1 MREEALGKS
10 QLWIISVF
18 FLLNVDP
25 EPELAAHFWQK
36 TLKCSCAHND
46 EISRHNLTEPGTRNA
61 AFLEDLAGQKDVT
74 EITLD
79 SDDEELDPLDTEMQ
93 IEDPPVTEA
102 DMELAD
108 ENDDPLGMD
117 GEEVECSPDI
127 GMDVEDVEC
136 SPDNVEEETLKISEV
151 SSLAEEKGAEPH
163 ETEKESSEENG
174 GTSPIPCDTTKENE
188 AETCSLKTGGESREN
203 QGEIKGKDSI
213 QCEEEI
219 GEKSTKEAAPA
230 TDQDE
235 GSIPDE
241 NEAQL
246 QLQEPDV
253 SFEEELEKSPTSDNE
268 TKQTEEETTGSD
280 FVEKQSEDEMS
291 NASTGEREE
300 AYKSTAVATATEG
313 NLAAT
318 PSAEHEAQPQE
329 KEKEEVSEERFEKSS
344 IPDNTTKETEEETC
358 PQDAGCDFSEKES
371 ENEVVDANMD
381 EEEEAGGSTDDATPE
396 ASDNAGVS

>member
-1 MREEALGKS
+1 M
-10 QLWIISVF
+10 
-18 FLLNVDP
+18 
-25 EPELAAHFWQK
+25 
-36 TLKCSCAHND
+36 
-46 EISRHNLTEPGTRNA
+46 TE
-61 AFLEDLAGQKDVT
+61 D
-74 EITLD
+74 
-79 SDDEELDPLDTEMQ
+79 
-93 IEDPPVTEA
+93 

-163 ETEKESSEENG
+163 ETENESSEENG
-174 GTSPIPCDTTKENE
+174 GTSPISGDTTKESE
-188 AETCSLKTGGESREN
+188 AEACSLKTGSESREN
-203 QGEIKGKDSI
+203 QSEIEGKDSI

-219 GEKSTKEAAPA
+219 GEKSTKDAAPA

-235 GSIPDE
+235 GPIPDE

-253 SFEEELEKSPTSDNE
+253 SFEEELEKSPASDNE

-280 FVEKQSEDEMS
+280 FIEKQSEDEMS

-300 AYKSTAVATATEG
+300 AYKSTAVATATDG

-318 PSAEHEAQPQE
+318 SLTEHEAHPQE
-329 KEKEEVSEERFEKSS
+329 QVKEVSEEQFEKSS
-344 IPDNTTKETEEETC
+344 TPDNTTKETEEETC